1 VNETIR
7 QYWERTTQYWNQFN
21 RTQKIMFGS
30 VVLFI
35 ILTFTLSIYLFSK
48 TEYSIAYT
56 DLNATDAAAIREY
69 LNTEGIPYEF
79 SSDGTAL
86 LVPTKNATQVK
97 IDVESQNM
105 LNGGSIGFGIF
116 RDNISNFGMTDS
128 QFEVLYTDGRGG
140 EVEQLINGMDGVRR
154 SKVLLTIPKQ
164 SVFLNANDPEQAS
177 ASVVVSFKPGFKV
190 TQPFIDTIYNL
201 VSKSVSN
208 LPLENIT
215 ITNQENEML
224 PSSRINGGIENA
236 TNAASQQF
244 LIKKQYEVDVRK
256 NVESFLGR
264 IMGPDKI
271 IVNVVSTLN
280 FDQKNRQEILFT
292 PVNTI
297 DQTGIE
303 RSVQEIQKSYSS
315 EGADSTGGVPGT
327 GDGDIPG
334 YPGGANSGGTVNSEE
349 VERIINYEVNEIT
362 NSIVSSPFVV
372 EDLTIFAGIEPFI
385 ADDPESLT
393 EETKNQIHSMLVNII
408 GTSLANSG
416 KTFSQ
421 EELNSK
427 VSVIAQPFYGKRD
440 VFGESSNS
448 SYLLYG
454 IGAIAVLLA
463 AAGGYYF
470 AFMRRKSPEII
481 EEELEAT
488 PQGDYPSIDFETVS
502 QDNQVRKQLESLA
515 KKKPDEFVDL
525 LRTWLADE

>member
-1 VNETIR
+1 MNETIR
-7 QYWERTTQYWNQFN
+7 QYWERAVQYWNQFN
-21 RTQKIMFGS
+21 KTQKIMFIS
-30 VVLFI
+30 VLAFI
-35 ILTFTLSIYLFSK
+35 FLTFTLSIYLFSK

-56 DLNATDAAAIREY
+56 DLTATDAAAISEY
-69 LNTEGIPYEF
+69 LNESGIPYKF
-79 SSDGTAL
+79 SQDGSAIG
-86 LVPTKNATQVK
+86 VPTKNVTQVK

-105 LNGGSIGFGIF
+105 LNSGSIGFGIF

-128 QFEVLYTDGRGG
+128 QFDVLYTDGKGG
-140 EVEQLINGMDGVRR
+140 EVEQLINAMNGVSR
-154 SKVLLTIPKQ
+154 SKVLLTIPKE
-164 SVFLNANDPEQAS
+164 SVFLNTDDPDLAS
-177 ASVVVSFKPGFKV
+177 ASVVVAFKPGFQV
-190 TQPFIDTIYNL
+190 SQPFIDTIYNL
-201 VSKSVSN
+201 VSKSVTN

-224 PSSRINGGIENA
+224 PSSRINGGIENSA
-236 TNAASQQF
+236 NVASQQF
-244 LIKKQYEVDVRK
+244 LIKKQFEVDIQK
-256 NVESFLGR
+256 NVERFLGR
-264 IMGPDKI
+264 IMSPDKV

-280 FDQKNRQEILFT
+280 FDQRNRQEVLFT

-315 EGADSTGGVPGT
+315 EGGDNVGGVPGT
-327 GDGDIPG
+327 GDGDVPG
-334 YPGGANSGGTVNSEE
+334 YPSGSSGGAVSSEE
-349 VERIINYEVNEIT
+349 VERIVNYEVNEIT

-393 EETKNQIHSMLVNII
+393 AETKEQIHTMLVNVI

-416 KTFSQ
+416 KDFSQ

-427 VSVIAQPFYGKRD
+427 VSVIAQPFYGKKD
-440 VFGESSNS
+440 LLGDSPTPT
-448 SYLLYG
+448 YLYYG
-454 IGAIAVLLA
+454 IGAIALLLA
-463 AAGGYYF
+463 AAAGYYF
-470 AFMRRKSPEII
+470 AFIRKKAPEIV
-481 EEELEAT
+481 EEELE
-488 PQGDYPSIDFETVS
+488 PSPEGYPSIDFETVS